1 MLDGL
6 HLGVFYMDLEQKI
19 IYQQNMLI
27 ELEDQLFQ
35 QRQLQEQIKTTQ
47 EQLQFLLAQQRQ
59 LQEEVDA
66 KINQLHYEVEAT
78 RALISNM

>member
-1 MLDGL
+1 
-6 HLGVFYMDLEQKI
+6 MDLENKV

-59 LQEEVDA
+59 LQEEIDA
-66 KINQLHYEVEAT
+66 KINQLHYEIEAT
-78 RALISNM
+78 RAAISNM

>member
-1 MLDGL
+1 
-6 HLGVFYMDLEQKI
+6 
-19 IYQQNMLI
+19 MLI

-35 QRQLQEQIKTTQ
+35 QRQLQEQIKQQQ

-66 KINQLHYEVEAT
+66 KINQLHYEIEAT
-78 RALISNM
+78 RAAVSNM